1 MDFHFPNRLY
11 HGLKKGQKGMLEI
24 IINLLPMK
32 YESLDK
38 LQMDFH
44 LFLLKSPES

>member
-1 MDFHFPNRLY
+1 MDFHFPHRLCWEFE
-11 HGLKKGQKGMLEI
+11 KGQKGILEI

-38 LQMDFH
+38 LQMDFSS
-44 LFLLKSPES
+44 F